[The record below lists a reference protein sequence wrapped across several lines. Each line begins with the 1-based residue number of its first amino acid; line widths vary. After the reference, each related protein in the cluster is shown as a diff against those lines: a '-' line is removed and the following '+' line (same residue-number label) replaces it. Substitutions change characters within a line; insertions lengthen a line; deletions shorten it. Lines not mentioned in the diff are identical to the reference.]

1 MQMVARA
8 ANTATWVV
16 PLNGLMTENLLACT
30 NWADGAR
37 AASRDGAEA
46 LQSADANPPEMT
58 GLQEEEWI
66 ERSAAGDNRAF
77 DALVRTYG
85 ARVYTHIYRLIGN
98 REESEDLTQETF
110 LRAYRSFA
118 SYDVSRSFK
127 SWIYAIATRVA
138 LNALRAK
145 RRRAE
150 AVPMQG
156 GADEQEWREPP
167 STCEGPRQNAAR
179 ADLQDR
185 LARALLELAPRSAA
199 LMHMHYYEGMTLREA
214 ADALGISEEAAKV
227 ALHRARKKLRE
238 RLVDEEW
245 RDVL

>member
-1 MQMVARA
+1 MQMAAQA
-8 ANTATWVV
+8 ANTATWVIAR
-16 PLNGLMTENLLACT
+16 NGFIAESILACT
-30 NWADGAR
+30 NGAAGIR
-37 AASRDGAEA
+37 AASRDESKS
-46 LQSADANPPEMT
+46 LRSADARPPEMSV
-58 GLQEEEWI
+58 LQEGEWV
-66 ERSAAGDNRAF
+66 ERSTTGDHRAF
-77 DALVRTYG
+77 DALVRAYG
-85 ARVYTHIYRLIGN
+85 TRVYTHIFRIVGN

-145 RRRAE
+145 RRRGE

-156 GADEQEWREPP
+156 EADEQEWRRTE

-179 ADLQDR
+179 ADIQDR
-185 LARALLELAPRSAA
+185 LAKALLVLSPRSAA

-214 ADALGISEEAAKV
+214 ASVLSISEEAAKV

-238 RLVDEEW
+238 LLIDEDW
-245 RDVL
+245 RDAL